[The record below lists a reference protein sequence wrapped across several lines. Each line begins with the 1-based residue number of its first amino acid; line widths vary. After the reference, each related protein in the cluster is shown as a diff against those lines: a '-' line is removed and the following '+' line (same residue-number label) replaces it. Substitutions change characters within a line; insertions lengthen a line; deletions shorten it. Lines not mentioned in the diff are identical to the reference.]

1 MRLRCRVRLPPCL
14 RYSLAEVSDP
24 GLQEAAPPF
33 ASAQVG
39 EPVALALSL
48 VVACAGIPCD
58 LGDASS
64 VGADCSEAPSEFVR
78 QGSQVLGVLSV
89 PVQQQGEAQYPESL
103 ESRLAVDARFMPP

>member
-1 MRLRCRVRLPPCL
+1 MRLRCRVRLPLCL

-24 GLQEAAPPF
+24 GLQEGAPPC

-39 EPVALALSL
+39 EPVALVLSL
-48 VVACAGIPCD
+48 VVACAGTPCD
-58 LGDASS
+58 LGDVSS

-89 PVQQQGEAQYPESL
+89 PVQPGEAQSPESL